1 MAQHQVITRMDTVAT
16 KLESAGAMR
25 LAYMVDTVANT
36 VSSGHDKNAG
46 LLDLVKRPLAKALN
60 AGVSK
65 LLGNRKVQEA
75 AAAIAKKVPVADL
88 KAAFDNEELL
98 SKVREFAARMGPSD
112 LEEMLRS
119 PEEYEHKLLAKIGL
133 PGSKTA
139 ASGLSKGILMAMM
152 VLTLMKTVH
161 AGDMPTQV
169 DAGHGGAHT
178 TLDSAHGGDGHGGD
192 TKAPG
197 GKDTSGGS
205 KYNMA
210 IDSNMVEGSKT
221 LSHAISGADA
231 LFEGKTDDITF
242 TDTGVHDLVYKTI
255 GEALQNPDIASA
267 VKGLLKGE
275 HNPKRVSPEARKF
288 IAGSMHKVIMEKLH
302 AEAGKSS
309 YFVKGTKNFALD
321 KISNKVAKSLSDW
334 LNDDINIAS
343 VMGPAKGS

>member
-65 LLGNRKVQEA
+65 LLGNRTIQEKLVGL
-75 AAAIAKKVPVADL
+75 AKKVNPADL
-88 KAAFDNEELL
+88 TAALEDRELL
-98 SKVREFAARMGPSD
+98 GKVSELASRMSAADLQRLLSD
-112 LEEMLRS
+112 PAGFERYLESQLQMQ
-119 PEEYEHKLLAKIGL
+119 GV
-133 PGSKTA
+133 KTA